1 MLWLRQSFKQVSTS
15 FSSKHSCCKSL
26 SNLSMSLFVLKTT
39 DYLQIHKVKLKNN
52 HCLVSIVYVL
62 HTNKNSNEKKRQKKQ
77 HLIIK
82 ELFKLKKI
90 MALNQKQSYLR
101 DHSHRAVVILYW
113 NCTAVPIICN
123 FLLIKIT
130 SRVAV
135 TTNLLQNYNVLG
147 KHTSFLYYMTKNPC
161 IY

>member
-1 MLWLRQSFKQVSTS
+1 
-15 FSSKHSCCKSL
+15 
-26 SNLSMSLFVLKTT
+26 MSLFVLKTT

-101 DHSHRAVVILYW
+101 DHSHRAVVILY
-113 NCTAVPIICN
+113 
-123 FLLIKIT
+123 
-130 SRVAV
+130 
-135 TTNLLQNYNVLG
+135 
-147 KHTSFLYYMTKNPC
+147 
-161 IY
+161 